1 MKNLFKENKFLIIT
15 LIFYMV
21 TQILCLYFRN
31 IIFLFLYPTFYL
43 ATIILGV
50 INIIK
55 QKQKITETGLK
66 KILMTFITN
75 LILTAIYLKTL
86 YLNPEINW
94 KLKDENQFE
103 QDPTILFTYIPGV
116 LFIISTIIFLLT
128 IIIKKIGTVK

>member
-1 MKNLFKENKFLIIT
+1 
-15 LIFYMV
+15 
-21 TQILCLYFRN
+21 
-31 IIFLFLYPTFYL
+31 LFLYPTFYL